1 MKNYFKFIVAV
12 AAIMFATFGSI
23 STASAKRQAG
33 SYPSTGHCSGGG
45 CCGKTALGNNIDGTY
60 HSDGCPD

>member
-12 AAIMFATFGSI
+12 AAITFATFGSI
-23 STASAKRQAG
+23 STASAKRQAND
-33 SYPSTGHCSGGG
+33 GHCSGGG
-45 CCGKTALGNNIDGTY
+45 CCGATALGNEIDGTY